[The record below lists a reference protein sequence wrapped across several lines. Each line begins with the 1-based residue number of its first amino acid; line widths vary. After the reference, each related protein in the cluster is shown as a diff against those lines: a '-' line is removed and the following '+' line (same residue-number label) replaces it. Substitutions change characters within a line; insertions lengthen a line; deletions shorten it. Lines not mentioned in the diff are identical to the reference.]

1 MAKITPIDVI
11 KGISGS
17 YGHNSGDYFATNT
30 SSNKVRL
37 AKLKNPYKGPATE
50 KQIAQQQKFK
60 ARQAVVTTWLNDNKP
75 STTNGDKGTTIYQQV
90 QKWKRTLGLSSVSQV
105 LYKYLDD
112 KNEIH
117 LPAILEADKDNGK
130 ETTPSNG

>member
-11 KGISGS
+11 KGISG
-17 YGHNSGDYFATNT
+17 SGDYFATNT

-50 KQIAQQQKFK
+50 KQLARQQKFK

-75 STTNGDKGTTIYQQV
+75 ATTNGDKGTTIYQQV

-105 LYKYLDD
+105 LHKYLDD
-112 KNEIH
+112 KNELH
-117 LPAILEADKDNGK
+117 LPAILEAKDTGK
-130 ETTPSNG
+130 ETTPSHG

>member
-60 ARQAVVTTWLNDNKP
+60 ARQAVVTAWLNDNKP

-90 QKWKRTLGLSSVSQV
+90 QNGSVRS
-105 LYKYLDD
+105 D
-112 KNEIH
+112 
-117 LPAILEADKDNGK
+117 
-130 ETTPSNG
+130 

>member
-30 SSNKVRL
+30 SSNKIRL

-50 KQIAQQQKFK
+50 KQLAQQQKFK
-60 ARQAVVTTWLNDNKP
+60 SRQAVVTAWLNANKP
-75 STTNGDKGTTIYQQV
+75 STANGEKGTAIYQQV
-90 QKWKRTLGLSSVSQV
+90 QKWKRTLGLSSVAQV

-112 KNEIH
+112 KNELH
-117 LPAILEADKDNGK
+117 LPTIVEEGTDAGK
-130 ETTPSNG
+130 TVTP